1 MHKSKKFNKWLEDVR
16 AAEEY
21 LKTKSSRNE
30 WSLYREAYRGHFG
43 TNVIPI
49 NLVYAIVKNLIPRV
63 YFRNP
68 HVSVVSKRSGF
79 EGNAMVVEHLD
90 NLLIRELDMR
100 KVIKTLIVDS
110 FLCGFGVLKMGYSYE
125 FGDSFVKEGD
135 EYKILEKK
143 VEYNSKV
150 KRNFPWAKRVLPEHL
165 LIPAGTYDLDSIPWI
180 GTIYYRPVEDVQKDP
195 RFKHTE
201 GLRGTAIV
209 EMGSDKKEVE
219 MIKLYEVYDK
229 REWKIYT
236 IAEGS
241 KDFLQSAEN
250 SLPIVPIEILS
261 FSESVDTTW
270 FPPSDVESFFPL
282 QLELN
287 EIETQIQAHRR
298 IAVKRFTYKNGVFG
312 SDPETALEKFT
323 SEDVGVGIGLD
334 GNPKA
339 DLSELELEIPQT
351 LFQAKDNVLN
361 SIREIVGMSQNQ
373 LGAFVGKTHIAEGEG
388 RRVQGSME
396 ERMSERRDEVAN
408 FLTRTLE
415 KLNNVIF
422 DKWDA
427 KRVEPIIGPDMVE
440 YWVEYKGDQI
450 RGEYNVQVSG
460 EDIAPLNTQ
469 YRMEELTGLVQ
480 LLASN
485 PLIDQ
490 SELTRQVVGMVRGF
504 DGARLLKPV
513 QTQGGPE
520 QPVSPREM
528 GDAVI
533 SGRMPQVPQAVG
545 GTPQAGGASGGM

>member
-1 MHKSKKFNKWLEDVR
+1 MHSSREYNKWLEDVK
-16 AAEEY
+16 ASEEY
-21 LKTKSSRNE
+21 LKTKSSYKK
-30 WSLYREAYRGHFG
+30 WKLYRKAYRSQYSKS
-43 TNVIPI
+43 VVPI

-79 EGNAMVVEHLD
+79 EGNAMVVEHID
-90 NLLIRELDMR
+90 NLLIRELDLR
-100 KVIKTLIVDS
+100 KVIKALIVDT

-135 EYKILEKK
+135 DYKLLDKK
-143 VEYNSKV
+143 VEYNTKV
-150 KRNFPWAKRVLPEHL
+150 KRNFPWAKRILPENL
-165 LIPAGTYDLDSIPWI
+165 LIPPGTYDLDSVPWI
-180 GTIYYRPVEDVQKDP
+180 GTIYYRPVEDVRKDP

-201 GLRGTAIV
+201 NLQGTAVI
-209 EMGSDKKEVE
+209 ELGEKKREVE
-219 MIKLYEVYDK
+219 MVKLYEVYDK
-229 REWKIYT
+229 KDWKILT
-236 IAEGS
+236 LAEGS
-241 KDFLQSAEN
+241 GNFLQKADN
-250 SLPIVPIEILS
+250 SLPVLPIEILT

-298 IAVKRFTYKNGVFG
+298 IAVKRFLYKNGIFG
-312 SDPETALEKFT
+312 QDPEAALTKFT
-323 SEDVGVGIGLD
+323 SEDVGVGIGVD
-334 GNPKA
+334 GAPKA
-339 DLSELELEIPQT
+339 DINELALEIPQT

-415 KLNNVIF
+415 KLNNIIF
-422 DKWDA
+422 DKWDTT
-427 KRVEPIIGPDMVE
+427 KVEPIIGPDMVE

-450 RGEYNVQVSG
+450 RGEYNVQVTG
-460 EDIAPLNTQ
+460 EDIAPLNTE
-469 YRMEELTGLVQ
+469 YRMQELTGLVS

-504 DGARLLKPV
+504 DGVRLMKPV
-513 QTQGGPE
+513 QSQGGPE
-520 QPVSPREM
+520 SPISPREM
-528 GDAVI
+528 GNAVI
-533 SGRMPQVPQAVG
+533 SGRMPQVPPAVG
-545 GTPQAGGASGGM
+545 SAPQAG